1 MVFARFI
8 LIALLSLSAFAADEK
23 KGFELLSA
31 AKIRAALGDYPA
43 LGTPASDADFDV
55 LLNWQEIRTE
65 EECAEAKAEEESRL
79 STMFGGPKGPLTK
92 SEVSKLT
99 LRALPVYAE
108 AGANIYRAKNIW
120 KRPRPYLSNSA
131 LKPCIDLESS
141 FAYPSGHTALA
152 RTFAHMLS
160 HIWPERRD
168 AFFHRADEVAENRI
182 IGGVHHPSDIVS
194 GKILG
199 DMIAKK
205 LMKGEKFKSL
215 VLELK

>member
-1 MVFARFI
+1 MIFARFF
-8 LIALLSLSAFAADEK
+8 LVALLSFSAFAVEEK

-43 LGTPASDADFDV
+43 LGTPGSDADFEV
-55 LLNWQEIRTE
+55 LLRYQDTRTE
-65 EECAEAKAEEESRL
+65 EDCAEAKAEEESRL

-108 AGANIYRAKNIW
+108 AGANILKAKNIW
-120 KRPRPYLSNSA
+120 KRPRPYLSNTE
-131 LKPCIDLESS
+131 LEPCIDRESS
-141 FAYPSGHTALA
+141 YAYPSGHTALA

-168 AFFHRADEVAENRI
+168 AFFRRADEVAENRV
-182 IGGVHHPSDIVS
+182 IGGVHHPTDIVS

-205 LMKGEKFKSL
+205 LMKGEEFKSL